1 MSVIGSATH
10 ATLPIMRRSSTPKR
24 GKTTSDNRKQTAP
37 PLAAAE
43 LGRVTAGY
51 QLWLVRQPLSPNTRR
66 TYLGRVRQYCA
77 YLRASGNDYGNPLSD
92 LHARDYAIRDF
103 KSHLKK
109 SRKAKP
115 ATVNLTLAALDNLYL
130 FLGLGRPNVRREDL
144 PKEAPRAL
152 EPEEQKRFMRAVE
165 RCTSIRDR
173 AIALL
178 LFYTALRVGEC
189 ASLDTNDI
197 ALSARKGKV
206 TVRAGKGD
214 LYREVVL
221 NAEAREGLSAWLV
234 ERGKRFPDHSESAL
248 FLNSHGQRLSIR
260 SIDLT
265 LRRLGKEANVAVSA
279 HRLRHSC
286 LTNLVRRGHDLVLV
300 AEIAGHNRIET
311 TRRYSL
317 PTERDREA
325 AMESLRME
333 Y

>member
-1 MSVIGSATH
+1 M
-10 ATLPIMRRSSTPKR
+10 
-24 GKTTSDNRKQTAP
+24 
-37 PLAAAE
+37 
-43 LGRVTAGY
+43 
-51 QLWLVRQPLSPNTRR
+51 
-66 TYLGRVRQYCA
+66 
-77 YLRASGNDYGNPLSD
+77 
-92 LHARDYAIRDF
+92 
-103 KSHLKK
+103 
-109 SRKAKP
+109 
-115 ATVNLTLAALDNLYL
+115 
-130 FLGLGRPNVRREDL
+130 RREDL

-152 EPEEQKRFMRAVE
+152 EPEEQKQLMRAVE
-165 RCTSIRDR
+165 RCRSIRDR
-173 AIALL
+173 AIAML

-189 ASLDTNDI
+189 ASLNTDDI

-206 TVRAGKGD
+206 TIRGGKGD
-214 LYREVVL
+214 VYREVAL
-221 NAEAREGLSAWLV
+221 NAEAREGLAAWLA
-234 ERGKRFPDHSESAL
+234 ERRQRFPNQDETAL

-300 AEIAGHNRIET
+300 AEIAGHKRIET

>member
-1 MSVIGSATH
+1 MLLLSTTGAKLRVRALLIILVIGALTR
-10 ATLPIMRRSSTPKR
+10 AKLLIMRGASTPKR
-24 GKTTSDNRKQTAP
+24 GKSTSDNRKPARS
-37 PLAAAE
+37 PLRADE
-43 LGRVTAGY
+43 LATLTAGY
-51 QLWLVRQPLSPNTRR
+51 RRWLARQPLSVNTRR

-77 YLRASGNDYGNPLSD
+77 YLAAGANDYGDPLRD
-92 LHARDYAIRDF
+92 PHARDYAIRDF

-115 ATVNLTLAALDNLYL
+115 ASVNLTLAALDNLYL

-152 EPEEQKRFMRAVE
+152 EPEEQKQFMRAVE
-165 RCTSIRDR
+165 RCSSIRDR

-189 ASLDTNDI
+189 ASLNTDDI

-214 LYREVVL
+214 VYREVAL
-221 NAEAREGLSAWLV
+221 NAEAREGLAAWLA
-234 ERGKRFPDHSESAL
+234 ERRQRFPNQDETAL

-265 LRRLGKEANVAVSA
+265 LRRLGEEAHVAISA

-286 LTNLVRRGHDLVLV
+286 LPNLVRRGHDLVLV
-300 AEIAGHNRIET
+300 AED
-311 TRRYSL
+311 RR
-317 PTERDREA
+317 PQTH
-325 AMESLRME
+325 
-333 Y
+333 

>member
-1 MSVIGSATH
+1 
-10 ATLPIMRRSSTPKR
+10 MRRSSTPETGKR
-24 GKTTSDNRKQTAP
+24 ASDNRKQTTP
-37 PLAAAE
+37 PLGAAE

-51 QLWLVRQPLSPNTRR
+51 QHWLVRQPLSPNTRR

-77 YLRASGNDYGNPLSD
+77 YLKASVNNYGDPLTD

-109 SRKAKP
+109 SCKAKP
-115 ATVNLTLAALDNLYL
+115 ASVNLTLAALDNLYL

-152 EPEEQKRFMRAVE
+152 EPEEQKQFMRAVE
-165 RCTSIRDR
+165 RCRSIRDR
-173 AIALL
+173 AIAML

-189 ASLDTNDI
+189 ASLNTDDI

-206 TVRAGKGD
+206 TVRGGKGD
-214 LYREVVL
+214 VYREVAL
-221 NAEAREGLSAWLV
+221 NAEAREGLAAWLA
-234 ERGKRFPDHSESAL
+234 ERRQRFPNQDETAL

-265 LRRLGKEANVAVSA
+265 LRRLGEEAHVAVSA

-286 LTNLVRRGHDLVLV
+286 LTNLVRRSHDLVLV
-300 AEIAGHNRIET
+300 AEIAGHKRIET

-317 PTERDREA
+317 PTEHDRQA
-325 AMESLRME
+325 AMESLPME